1 MNFHNMKERAKG
13 AMGKRQQTLP
23 HHGSSTPQGMD
34 SGLDEP
40 NQEKPMSSHNG
51 TVATPV
57 RGFTPVSLRS
67 RATLRNGAGSS
78 ATPVVPEA
86 VAEDDS
92 HHHYRWRIPNPK
104 LVVKN
109 NLLTKRR
116 GGSPSKDS
124 LKSPVIAEHEYLTAV
139 VHEECEFV
147 ERQVG
152 AGDGRLTQRGMEAE
166 ARLTKYDSQIYHERQ
181 T

>member
-23 HHGSSTPQGMD
+23 HHGSSTPLGMD

-40 NQEKPMSSHNG
+40 NQDKAMSSHNG
-51 TVATPV
+51 TTVTPV

-67 RATLRNGAGSS
+67 RATLRNGTGHL

-86 VAEDDS
+86 VAEDDA
-92 HHHYRWRIPNPK
+92 HHHHRWRIPNPK

-124 LKSPVIAEHEYLTAV
+124 LKSPVVAEHEYLTDV
-139 VHEECEFV
+139 VHEECDFV

-152 AGDGRLTQRGMEAE
+152 AGDRRPTQRRMDAE
-166 ARLTKYDSQIYHERQ
+166 VRLTKYESQIYKERQ
-181 T
+181 S